1 RALIWT
7 AIAGS
12 RFEHVPQGLHHLIGC
27 RTPSLCL
34 SIDLFERMNDIS
46 IVQSHIGL
54 AQCSAV
60 ASIEGSVPLFILV
73 AETHYHHVALLN
85 RGSRANSVHRGGLVI
100 TPELTFVLAQAVASS
115 VARRVTSYR
124 RGKAPVQPRRFGTA
138 LDLLTPIGVDFAGKI
153 DRKTH

>member
-1 RALIWT
+1 MASRPCLGPRYSFVRVAVLLGIHARASRRPDRDGPKCPEWMRTAISTRALIWT

-54 AQCSAV
+54 
-60 ASIEGSVPLFILV
+60 
-73 AETHYHHVALLN
+73 
-85 RGSRANSVHRGGLVI
+85 
-100 TPELTFVLAQAVASS
+100 
-115 VARRVTSYR
+115 
-124 RGKAPVQPRRFGTA
+124 
-138 LDLLTPIGVDFAGKI
+138 
-153 DRKTH
+153 